1 MSRRSAN
8 ALWLPRRWRWPQL
21 CLVAW
26 AIQTLAGWPLR
37 AGDLLVRG
45 ADNVPIVSGE
55 APNLTNGTC
64 FPTTPVGEA
73 SGLCLSLEN
82 RGDSANEVYGMALVG
97 DGTAQFRLLWPGVPI
112 VLEPGGRL
120 VLAPAVY
127 YQPAAVGLHPCAL
140 EIFDTSGAS
149 PFIINLKNATPP
161 VAVNHTLA
169 TRKNETASVA
179 ASELSAGDT
188 DADGYPVT
196 VIAVSSP
203 STQGGTVVLAGDIVT
218 YTPPSDYTG
227 ADSFTYTVSDGENGT
242 GTGTV
247 TVTVSGSPV
256 IFMNIVS
263 GPVVKEG
270 IFTVCCDGIPGRVY
284 TIEYT
289 DSLAPSNWQKKTN
302 VTAQTWGSLPVVPAP
317 RPGPAQAKLLGRTS
331 PEVPG
336 PGAFCFSEPIAAA
349 SARYYRAVYP
359 AY

>member
-1 MSRRSAN
+1 VV
-8 ALWLPRRWRWPQL
+8 WG
-21 CLVAW
+21 
-26 AIQTLAGWPLR
+26 IQTLAGCSLR
-37 AGDLLVRG
+37 AGDLVVRG
-45 ADNVPIVSGE
+45 ADDVPIVSGE
-55 APNLTNGTC
+55 APNPANGTC

-73 SGLCLSLEN
+73 SALCLSLETS
-82 RGDSANEVYGMALVG
+82 GDSADVVYGMALVG
-97 DGTAQFRLLWPGVPI
+97 GGAEQFRQLWPGIPI

-120 VLAPAVY
+120 VMAPAVY
-127 YQPAAVGLHPCAL
+127 YQPAAVGLHTCAL
-140 EIFDTSGAS
+140 EIFDSSAAG
-149 PFIINLKNATPP
+149 PFIIYLKNATPP
-161 VAVNHTLA
+161 EAVDHTLA

-179 ASELSAGDT
+179 ASELSARDT

-218 YTPPSDYTG
+218 YTPPNDYTG
-227 ADSFTYTVSDGENGT
+227 VDSFTYTVSDGDNGT

-270 IFTVCCDGIPGRVY
+270 IFTVCCVGIPGRVY
-284 TIEYT
+284 TIEYA

-302 VTAQTWGSLPVVPAP
+302 VTAQTRGSLPVVPAP
-317 RPGPAQAKLLGRTS
+317 RPGPAQAKVAGCTS

-336 PGAFCFSEPIAAA
+336 RGAFWFSEPIAAA
-349 SARYYRAVYP
+349 SARYYRVVYP